1 MFESYNLLSLIEYEV
16 IIISG
21 ENSNQINPEMLQ
33 EVEKK
38 TGISSEE
45 LKKAANTGDLS
56 NLVKNL
62 GKDNTQKIEKIL
74 SDKESAM
81 KLLSTPKAKAL
92 LKKLLGGK

>member
-1 MFESYNLLSLIEYEV
+1 MLSLIKYEV
-16 IIISG
+16 VIISG

-38 TGISSEE
+38 TGINSEE

>member
-1 MFESYNLLSLIEYEV
+1 MLSLIKYEV
-16 IIISG
+16 VIISG

>member
-1 MFESYNLLSLIEYEV
+1 MLSPIKYEV
-16 IIISG
+16 VIISG
-21 ENSNQINPEMLQ
+21 ENSNKINPEMLQ

>member
-1 MFESYNLLSLIEYEV
+1 MV
-16 IIISG
+16 IISG

-38 TGISSEE
+38 TGINSEE